1 MKMSNKEFLNLVIDS
16 IRESKLEKN
25 WRGTLSSWIK
35 C

>member
-1 MKMSNKEFLNLVIDS
+1 MSNKEFLNLVIES
-16 IRESKLEKN
+16 IRKSKEENN